1 MPTYIAGTYLYFLL
15 IIEVLGTTSK
25 DLEAFWSSTLSLMV
39 ANIFK
44 TIHIA
49 IKEEKDQKIK
59 MYCLIL
65 MSVPLLTREELF
77 ST

>member
-1 MPTYIAGTYLYFLL
+1 MPTDIAGTYLYFLL

-25 DLEAFWSSTLSLMV
+25 DFEAFWSFTLSLMV

-49 IKEEKDQKIK
+49 IKEEKDQKKK